1 MHSEMVQ
8 LLGEFLG
15 TFILILLGNGVV
27 SGVVLNKTKATG
39 AGWVAITLGWG
50 FAVMMGVYIS
60 GFMSPAH
67 LNPAVTIAM
76 AMIGSFSWSL
86 VFPYIIAQMLGA
98 MVASIILY
106 LMFYPHYAET
116 KNPADILGTLSTGP
130 AILQT
135 GSNLISEIVGTA
147 VLTTGILAFGQ
158 YAITQTSGVSPLL
171 VGAII
176 TAIGLSLG
184 ATTCYSLNPARDLG
198 PRIMH
203 AILPIK
209 GKGDSDWSYAW
220 IPVVGPIIGGSFG
233 ALLFNMVIQFASK

>member
-1 MHSEMVQ
+1 MHSELVQ

-15 TFILILLGNGVV
+15 TFVLILLGNGVV
-27 SGVVLNKTKATG
+27 SGVVLKKTKATG

-50 FAVMMGVYIS
+50 FAVMMGVYVS

-86 VFPYIIAQMLGA
+86 VIPYIIAQMLGA
-98 MVASIILY
+98 MVASFILY
-106 LMFYPHYAET
+106 LMYLPHYEVT
-116 KNPADILGTLSTGP
+116 ENPADILGTFSTGP
-130 AILQT
+130 AIKHT
-135 GSNLISEIVGTA
+135 FSNVVSEVVGTA
-147 VLTTGILAFGQ
+147 LLVAAILSFSQYAVTKTTGF
-158 YAITQTSGVSPLL
+158 SPLL

-184 ATTCYSLNPARDLG
+184 ATTGYALNPARDLG
-198 PRIMH
+198 PRMMH

-209 GKGDSDWSYAW
+209 NKGNSDWSYAW
-220 IPVVGPIIGGSFG
+220 IPVVGPIVGGTLG
-233 ALLFNMVIQFASK
+233 AVLYHAAIQFVTK

>member
-15 TFILILLGNGVV
+15 TFILILLGNGIV

-50 FAVMMGVYIS
+50 FAVMMGVYVS

-86 VFPYIIAQMLGA
+86 VLPYILAQMLGA

-116 KNPADILGTLSTGP
+116 ENPADILGTFSTGP
-130 AILQT
+130 AIRQT
-135 GSNLISEIVGTA
+135 GSNLLSEIVGTA

-184 ATTCYSLNPARDLG
+184 ATTGYSLNPARDLG

-203 AILPIK
+203 ALLPIK

-220 IPVVGPIIGGSFG
+220 IPVVGPVIGGSLG
-233 ALLFNMVIQFASK
+233 AVLFNMVIQFASK

>member
-86 VFPYIIAQMLGA
+86 VLPYIIAQMLGA

-116 KNPADILGTLSTGP
+116 KNPADILGTFSTGP
-130 AILQT
+130 AIRQT
-135 GSNLISEIVGTA
+135 SSNLISEIVGTA

-184 ATTCYSLNPARDLG
+184 ATTGYSLNPARDLG

-220 IPVVGPIIGGSFG
+220 IPVVGPIIGGSSVSYTH
-233 ALLFNMVIQFASK
+233 LTLPTKLEV

>member
-15 TFILILLGNGVV
+15 TFILILLGNGIV

-50 FAVMMGVYIS
+50 FAVMMGVYVS

-86 VFPYIIAQMLGA
+86 VLPYILAQMLGA

-116 KNPADILGTLSTGP
+116 ENPADILGTFSTGP
-130 AILQT
+130 AIRQT
-135 GSNLISEIVGTA
+135 GSNLLSEVVGTA

-184 ATTCYSLNPARDLG
+184 ATTGYSLNPARDLG

-203 AILPIK
+203 ALLPIK

-220 IPVVGPIIGGSFG
+220 IPVVGPIIGGSLG
-233 ALLFNMVIQFASK
+233 TVLFNMVIQFASK

>member
-27 SGVVLNKTKATG
+27 SGVVLNKKKDTG

-50 FAVMMGVYIS
+50 FAVMMGVYVS

-116 KNPADILGTLSTGP
+116 KNPADILGTFSTGP
-130 AILQT
+130 AIRQT
-135 GSNLISEIVGTA
+135 SSNLISEIVGTA

-184 ATTCYSLNPARDLG
+184 ATTGYSLNPARDLG

-220 IPVVGPIIGGSFG
+220 IPVVGPIIGGSLG

>member
-1 MHSEMVQ
+1 MHSEMIQ

-15 TFILILLGNGVV
+15 TFTLILLGNGVV

-50 FAVMMGVYIS
+50 FAVMMAVYIS

-76 AMIGSFSWSL
+76 AMVGSFGWNL
-86 VFPYIIAQMLGA
+86 VVSYIVAQMLGA
-98 MVASIILY
+98 MAASVILY

-116 KNPADILGTLSTGP
+116 KNPADILGTFSTGP
-130 AILQT
+130 AIRHT
-135 GSNLISEIVGTA
+135 SSNLLSEIVGTA
-147 VLTTGILAFGQ
+147 VLTAGILAFGQ

-184 ATTCYSLNPARDLG
+184 ATTGYSLNPARDLG

-220 IPVVGPIIGGSFG
+220 IPVLGPIIGGSLG

>member
-60 GFMSPAH
+60 GFMSPAY

-86 VFPYIIAQMLGA
+86 VLPYIIAQMLGA

-116 KNPADILGTLSTGP
+116 KNPADILGTFSTGP
-130 AILQT
+130 AIRQT
-135 GSNLISEIVGTA
+135 SSNLISEIVGTA

-184 ATTCYSLNPARDLG
+184 ATTGYSLNPARDLG

-220 IPVVGPIIGGSFG
+220 IPVVGPIIGGSLG

>member
-15 TFILILLGNGVV
+15 TFILILLGNGIV

-50 FAVMMGVYIS
+50 FAVMKGVYVS

-86 VFPYIIAQMLGA
+86 VLPYILAQMLGA

-116 KNPADILGTLSTGP
+116 ENPADILGTFSTGP
-130 AILQT
+130 AIRQT
-135 GSNLISEIVGTA
+135 GSNLLSEIVGTA

-184 ATTCYSLNPARDLG
+184 ATTGYSLNPARDLG

-203 AILPIK
+203 ALLPIK

-220 IPVVGPIIGGSFG
+220 IPVVGPVIGGSLG
-233 ALLFNMVIQFASK
+233 AVLFNMVIQFASK

>member
-15 TFILILLGNGVV
+15 TFILILLGNGGV

-86 VFPYIIAQMLGA
+86 VLPYIIAQMLGA

-116 KNPADILGTLSTGP
+116 KNPADILGTFSTGP
-130 AILQT
+130 AIRQT
-135 GSNLISEIVGTA
+135 SSNLISEIVGTA

-184 ATTCYSLNPARDLG
+184 ATTGYSLNPARDLG

-220 IPVVGPIIGGSFG
+220 IPVVGPIIGGSLG

>member
-50 FAVMMGVYIS
+50 FAVMMGVYVS

-98 MVASIILY
+98 MVASIFLY

-116 KNPADILGTLSTGP
+116 KNPADILGTFSTGP
-130 AILQT
+130 AIRQT
-135 GSNLISEIVGTA
+135 SSNLISEIVGTA

-184 ATTCYSLNPARDLG
+184 ATTGYSLNPARDLG

-220 IPVVGPIIGGSFG
+220 IPVVGPIIGGGLG

>member
-86 VFPYIIAQMLGA
+86 VLPYIIAQMLGA

-106 LMFYPHYAET
+106 LMFYPHYVET
-116 KNPADILGTLSTGP
+116 KNPADILGTFSTGP
-130 AILQT
+130 ALRQT
-135 GSNLISEIVGTA
+135 SSNLISEIVGTA

-184 ATTCYSLNPARDLG
+184 ATTGYSLNPARDLG

-220 IPVVGPIIGGSFG
+220 IPVLGPIIGGSLG